1 MKIQKFPGGARLR
14 TPLEACA
21 FAARLGNRLVFIL
34 DPRLKKK
41 IYIYMHIYTLMHW
54 HSIHMSYVYRL
65 QLRIDQANFSI

>member
-41 IYIYMHIYTLMHW
+41 NIYIYAYIYINALAQYT
-54 HSIHMSYVYRL
+54 YVIRL
-65 QLRIDQANFSI
+65 PLAIADRSS